1 LVLFPVRLGFRVV
14 LLLARLGLLA
24 SLGVFFLGLVLL
36 LPLLLLRS
44 GLRVVLLRSCVFA
57 LRFLR
62 LVRWLAWLLLLLR
75 LGLLGRLCFLWLL
88 LVLVALLP
96 VASSAVWLLRLRFRL
111 LLRLLFPG
119 RSLLSAFGS
128 FVRPF
133 RLLRG
138 AFRWRSRSLLC
149 GVATEAPFKVSF
161 ICSNPLRR
169 LAYLL
174 RSQSLPVFSA
184 GD

>member
-1 LVLFPVRLGFRVV
+1 LVLFPVLLGFRVV

-44 GLRVVLLRSCVFA
+44 GLRVVLPRLCVFA

-62 LVRWLAWLLLLLR
+62 LVRWLAWLLLLLW
-75 LGLLGRLCFLWLL
+75 LGLPGRLCFLWLL

-128 FVRPF
+128 AVALPAFVG
-133 RLLRG
+133 G
-138 AFRWRSRSLLC
+138 ASLW
-149 GVATEAPFKVSF
+149 VAASLGQPKPKHLSF
-161 ICSNPLRR
+161 M
-169 LAYLL
+169 
-174 RSQSLPVFSA
+174 
-184 GD
+184 